1 MKRVLRFTASW
12 CSPCKMLALQLEDI
26 ENKPLI
32 EVIDIDSESEV
43 AIEYGIRGVPTLV
56 MMDENGEIKR
66 NTGMM
71 AKAELEE
78 WLND

>member
-1 MKRVLRFTASW
+1 MKRVLRFTAGW

-26 ENKPLI
+26 ENKPII
-32 EVIDIDSESEV
+32 EVIDIEEKSDI

-56 MMDENGEIKR
+56 MLDENIEVKR
-66 NTGMM
+66 HSGMM
-71 AKAELEE
+71 MKTELES

>member
-1 MKRVLRFTASW
+1 
-12 CSPCKMLALQLEDI
+12 MLALQLEDI

-56 MMDENGEIKR
+56 MLDENGEIKR
-66 NTGMM
+66 KTGMM
-71 AKAELEE
+71 QKTELES

>member
-12 CSPCKMLALQLEDI
+12 CSPCKMLALQLDDI

-32 EVIDIDSESEV
+32 EVIDIDENSET

-56 MMDENGEIKR
+56 MLDENGEVKR
-66 NTGMM
+66 RSGMIQ
-71 AKAELEE
+71 KAELEK

>member
-1 MKRVLRFTASW
+1 
-12 CSPCKMLALQLEDI
+12 MLALQLEDI

-43 AIEYGIRGVPTLV
+43 AIEYGIRGVPTLI
-56 MMDENGEIKR
+56 MLDENGEIKR
-66 NTGMM
+66 KTGMM
-71 AKAELEE
+71 QKTELES